1 MGETTAMSSV
11 VTALQSILTTDA
23 MFTNLAALIPVVG
36 GVLIFAFTYRIIRRI
51 VNGSQKEEQRFNL
64 CSFIVYGGFM
74 KNFFIGGLVSFYFC
88 IVLVLVI
95 CYIKEVIRYV

>member
-1 MGETTAMSSV
+1 MDPVTSMSAV

-51 VNGSQKEEQRFNL
+51 
-64 CSFIVYGGFM
+64 
-74 KNFFIGGLVSFYFC
+74 IGGASKAKAK
-88 IVLVLVI
+88 I
-95 CYIKEVIRYV
+95 

>member
-1 MGETTAMSSV
+1 MLLDATAMSNV

-51 VNGSQKEEQRFNL
+51 VSKGQKGKAA
-64 CSFIVYGGFM
+64 I
-74 KNFFIGGLVSFYFC
+74 
-88 IVLVLVI
+88 
-95 CYIKEVIRYV
+95 